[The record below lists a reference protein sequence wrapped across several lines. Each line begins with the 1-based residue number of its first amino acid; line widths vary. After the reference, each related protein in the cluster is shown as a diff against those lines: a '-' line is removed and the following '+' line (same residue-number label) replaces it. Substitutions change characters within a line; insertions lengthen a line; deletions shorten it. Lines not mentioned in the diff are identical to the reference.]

1 MPEADPV
8 RRRLYPSL
16 PCRVFLVGSFVI
28 DRFGDFSRLV
38 INGRSVSRSSSAY
51 YDSAKVESGGDS
63 EENSL
68 NCLDREFHKFFMV
81 NASFHH
87 MGYVIGNSTIPAS
100 PKQSP
105 TIACSFC
112 TASFRTSAKG

>member
-38 INGRSVSRSSSAY
+38 INGRSVSRTSSAY
-51 YDSAKVESGGDS
+51 YYSAKVGSGGDS

-81 NASFHH
+81 NASFYH
-87 MGYVIGNSTIPAS
+87 MDMLLVIPPFQHPQNNPPPSHARFAPRV
-100 PKQSP
+100 
-105 TIACSFC
+105 F
-112 TASFRTSAKG
+112 